1 MESIADLLLS
11 SSVGVGGIT
20 LHAGNGIGTSLDD
33 TLESIDDIVEAGAST
48 ARAGTKERNTVHGVE
63 GLSDGGKTLGLLG
76 DLLDG
81 SNHLT
86 GGDFALLDRAG

>member
-20 LHAGNGIGTSLDD
+20 LHASDGSSAGLNDA
-33 TLESIDDIVEAGAST
+33 LEAIDDIVEAGAST
-48 ARAGTKERNTVHGVE
+48 ARAGTEKRDTIHGIE
-63 GLSDGGKTLGLLG
+63 GLSNGGKALGLLG

-81 SNHLT
+81 INHLI
-86 GGDFALLDRAG
+86 GGDFALLYGTG